1 MVLTEDEKGGGGV
14 QENNNRDID
23 EIKDQQNGFKLVG
36 QSGVKLRTKVYAKLL
51 TSLRQQSGMLTTN
64 FCIR

>member
-14 QENNNRDID
+14 QENNKRDID

-36 QSGVKLRTKVYAKLL
+36 QSGVKLRTKVYSKLL
-51 TSLRQQSGMLTTN
+51 TSLRQQGGMLTTN